1 MRTTLK
7 LMLLLLAALAMLSFV
22 ACSDDDDDDNG
33 GTNPPLPDDPW
44 VGQWLSAGD
53 NVAPLLVAVFNYDSV
68 RVWLNEDQTVRLDT
82 HVQGGAWSTLN
93 GTYVVNESQ
102 MGDVHSIELVYSAF
116 EQQGIIQVI
125 EASPDTLRLE
135 AVQTTPDIGATP
147 RTPETGFGSDQTLGT
162 SNIQVYVREQ

>member
-1 MRTTLK
+1 MAQR
-7 LMLLLLAALAMLSFV
+7 
-22 ACSDDDDDDNG
+22 
-33 GTNPPLPDDPW
+33 GTI
-44 VGQWLSAGD
+44 
-53 NVAPLLVAVFNYDSV
+53 
-68 RVWLNEDQTVRLDT
+68 
-82 HVQGGAWSTLN
+82 N

-102 MGDVHSIELVYSAF
+102 TGDVHSIELIYSAF

-147 RTPETGFGSDQTLGT
+147 RTPQTGFGSDPALGV